1 MAKEEVS
8 DLFIKAKHQV
18 EGIDKNLSDR
28 LASLKRKY
36 GDVLKKYPSLTEALI
51 ESYYPKSLQYQV
63 KAYLKDYP
71 KAEIISSY
79 SGKLIA

>member
-36 GDVLKKYPSLTEALI
+36 GDVLKSILL
-51 ESYYPKSLQYQV
+51 
-63 KAYLKDYP
+63 
-71 KAEIISSY
+71 
-79 SGKLIA
+79 